1 MTKISEENYQKNIEA
16 NFGQAE
22 CPVNNNL
29 IER

>member
-1 MTKISEENYQKNIEA
+1 MMKISEENYQKNIEA